1 MMAMLDACL
10 ILSEHLICSFVCG
23 HLITVCGLHVIGRR
37 TQYNALKDRPAAWDP
52 YGVARVNM
60 SEFLLGQKIINLQ
73 IPVHNCAV
81 PDVLGRN
88 SDSGRLRLDIKLL
101 TLKLIFDS
109 FAKPAKQT

>member
-1 MMAMLDACL
+1 MMKIADQEGFFCTT
-10 ILSEHLICSFVCG
+10 LSQLSFVY
-23 HLITVCGLHVIGRR
+23 LGRR

-81 PDVLGRN
+81 PDVLGRH
-88 SDSGRLRLDIKLL
+88 SESGRVGIIPNKIVL
-101 TLKLIFDS
+101 
-109 FAKPAKQT
+109 